1 MDVVHVSVLP
11 DFLLRLDYA
20 NGEQRQFDMKPLL
33 QMSPWDRIA
42 SPAHFEKATV
52 DYGTV
57 VWPGN
62 IDIAPETLYADSTP
76 LPRSSRPVDLRRA

>member
-1 MDVVHVSVLP
+1 MDVLHVSVLP
-11 DFLLRLDYA
+11 DFILRLDYA

-33 QMSPWDRIA
+33 QMSPWNRIA
-42 SPAHFEKATV
+42 APERFEKAYI

-62 IDIAPETLYADSTP
+62 IDIAPETLYADSIP
-76 LPRSSRPVDLRRA
+76 LPRPSGQRVSA

>member
-1 MDVVHVSVLP
+1 MDVLQVSVLP
-11 DFLLRLDYA
+11 DFILRLDYA

-33 QMSPWDRIA
+33 QMSPWNRIA
-42 SPAHFEKATV
+42 TPARFEKATV

-62 IDIAPETLYADSTP
+62 IDIAPETLY
-76 LPRSSRPVDLRRA
+76 DLSVPIDAPSGQRVSA

>member
-11 DFLLRLDYA
+11 DFILRLDYA

-33 QMSPWDRIA
+33 QMSPWNRIA
-42 SPAHFEKATV
+42 TPAHFEKAYI

-62 IDIAPETLYADSTP
+62 IDIAPETLYTDSIP
-76 LPRSSRPVDLRRA
+76 LPRPSGQRVNA

>member
-76 LPRSSRPVDLRRA
+76 LPRSSRPADLRRA